1 MKIFLKKIVLLLVI
15 LIFLDFVLG
24 KALEYAY
31 FSQHKGRLYRTTYTL
46 QNVDS
51 ECLIF
56 GCSRAV
62 QHYDPAVIEKKTGL
76 TTYNLGSDGQSIIYH
91 KLVLENIL
99 SRYKPKLI
107 VLELH
112 EVKDFVVGPTANQ
125 AIERLSYLFP
135 YLNRYPN
142 LKEALWKR
150 TKYEKFKLISQTYR
164 YNSMILRIIEGNIGF
179 FDYDE
184 TKNGFKP
191 NNFHL
196 QEPLKKKNLEPGTIY
211 DEENVKYFY
220 NFVDLCRKNDIP
232 LYVVIAPKYIICDN
246 CSSLTHE
253 ICNKA
258 KVELHDFSSEEFF
271 LSNVNYFGDVSHLN
285 IEGSRL
291 YSEFI
296 GSKLLDFY
304 NDYPLKKSKIV
315 SHNP

>member
-1 MKIFLKKIVLLLVI
+1 LVI
-15 LIFLDFVLG
+15 LFILDFIIG

-31 FSQHKGRLYRTTYTL
+31 FSQHKGRLYETTYSL

-56 GCSRAV
+56 GCSRAL
-62 QHYDPAVIEKKTGL
+62 QHYDPAVIEKIAGL

-107 VLELH
+107 VLELF
-112 EVKDFVVGPTANQ
+112 EVKDFAVGPWANQ
-125 AIERLSYLFP
+125 ATERLSYLFP

-150 TKYEKFKLISQTYR
+150 TKYEKIKLISQTYR
-164 YNSMILRIIEGNIGF
+164 YNSMILRIIEGNFGF

-184 TKNGFKP
+184 RENGFRP
-191 NNFHL
+191 NNFKL
-196 QEPLKKKNLEPGTIY
+196 KEPLEKKSLPPGTIY
-211 DEENVKYFY
+211 DEEKVKYFY
-220 NFVDLCRKNDIP
+220 DFVDLCRNNDIP
-232 LYVVIAPKYIICDN
+232 LYVVISPRYIICDN
-246 CSSLTHE
+246 CSSFSHE

-258 KVELHDFSSEEFF
+258 KVELHDFSSESHF
-271 LSNVNYFGDVSHLN
+271 LSNIKYFGDLSHLN
-285 IEGSRL
+285 LEGSRL

-296 GSKLLDFY
+296 GSKLRDFY
-304 NDYPLKKSKIV
+304 NDFQRKKSSIASPKKH
-315 SHNP
+315 S